1 MYLNYL
7 FIFIFFKKNWKYDII
22 FERLILLDFIIFFII
37 NIVVYFIID
46 VIDDCF
52 KVFEF
57 VLVMMLINNLFVFF
71 VLLFVVSLIVKEL
84 LVEVMMLEFWF
95 VRVLGLFL
103 RMLFGMDFFLVFFE
117 IFILVIMYFV
127 LFRLFL
133 IV

>member
-57 VLVMMLINNLFVFF
+57 VLVMMLINNFFVFF
-71 VLLFVVSLIVKEL
+71 VLLFVVSLIVMEL

-103 RMLFGMDFFLVFFE
+103 RMLFGMDFF
-117 IFILVIMYFV
+117 
-127 LFRLFL
+127 
-133 IV
+133 